1 MSSPFALVSQRETE
15 VREGRGLPKTQI
27 GVAAEMGS
35 WVCLPSGVGGVTVSG
50 ALPRRS
56 LSALL
61 LKSPISLLPSYQF
74 HHNRRRVC
82 ASASSGA
89 KELQQQQYV
98 RSPDLVALE
107 YADLNLTHKIS
118 EVFVFVISSSF
129 SFWVERI
136 VMWCS
141 GFSYF
146 FYKKLKFCSVRKRN
160 LLYL

>member
-1 MSSPFALVSQRETE
+1 M
-15 VREGRGLPKTQI
+15 REGRGLPKTQI
-27 GVAAEMGS
+27 IGIAAKMGS
-35 WVCLPSGVGGVTVSG
+35 WVCLPSGVDSVTVSG
-50 ALPRRS
+50 ALPRRV

-61 LKSPISLLPSYQF
+61 LQNPISLLPSYQF

-89 KELQQQQYV
+89 KELQQQQYL

-136 VMWCS
+136 VMLVFWV
-141 GFSYF
+141 FIF
-146 FYKKLKFCSVRKRN
+146 FKRIKILFCKKKKLIVS
-160 LLYL
+160 LM